1 MKAVVE
7 PLTELFTTFLT
18 FKARPRS
25 LLFSDEE
32 TFTFLFLKELEL
44 VIAKLIV
51 LFSVDNFCEFVIEED
66 GDGGMGGGDFGEENV
81 VDEDDETRSCDDD
94 VAGNEDEMD

>member
-1 MKAVVE
+1 MKDVVE
-7 PLTELFTTFLT
+7 PLTELFTTFFT

-25 LLFSDEE
+25 LLFSDEK
-32 TFTFLFLKELEL
+32 TFTFLFLKESEV
-44 VIAKLIV
+44 VIAKLTV
-51 LFSVDNFCEFVIEED
+51 FFSVDNFCEFVIEED